1 MFFYEKLNFFMCY
14 VVSQAFKFSLHV
26 SFIKFDLKVPKMR
39 QMKSKLIQY
48 IQEKRLP
55 INVAMFINKCIAPG
69 CAVSCHPKFLHF
81 CQMGP
86 VLKGSILHR
95 IWDHFNMT
103 ATSQK
108 RQNTN
113 MIACTFPFSIQE
125 KLELLF
131 YVFKSL
137 RPFFLSVQN
146 KGGQLE
152 NNLQSTV
159 WQSDKVSA

>member
-1 MFFYEKLNFFMCY
+1 M
-14 VVSQAFKFSLHV
+14 HV
-26 SFIKFDLKVPKMR
+26 SYKIWPESAQNATCPYLR

-55 INVAMFINKCIAPG
+55 INVAMFINKSIAPG

-103 ATSQK
+103 ATFQNKTQIWLPIHSHFPYQK
-108 RQNTN
+108 ETRAAILCLQEPL
-113 MIACTFPFSIQE
+113 AFFPFSTEQGRPAWKQFAIN
-125 KLELLF
+125 
-131 YVFKSL
+131 SL
-137 RPFFLSVQN
+137 
-146 KGGQLE
+146 
-152 NNLQSTV
+152 TI
-159 WQSDKVSA
+159 WQSFSIALIS